1 VTIDQITESDDDL
14 DALFEQGDEDEE
26 RSSGYRERPWW
37 WLKTEGDVAVLRFL
51 EESSDWRKVPTHKFF
66 PTKPEPSDNE
76 GKWPEQMPATCRA
89 GRLSGKFPQGC
100 AIDNSGYEGK
110 FKKGSKA
117 EDVRYT
123 IAVEREQYEENGRK
137 KYRDKE
143 VEVPVFDQETG
154 AVSET
159 ETITLP
165 SLVLVG
171 ETMWRMMS
179 GLKGVS
185 EALGSLVGQDIRLK
199 LIKNPSG
206 QGSIVSAIAVGD
218 NGVVPGSEHW
228 EGYQFAQKLWK
239 PGGLVLNREILY
251 RASDEYWKHFFLME
265 DGRTWKQHDI
275 ERGGDKTSHTPAKSS
290 SSGGSSSGGGSQSA
304 TTTAQPDA
312 DKLAK
317 MRARIQGN

>member
-1 VTIDQITESDDDL
+1 MTIDQITESDDDL
-14 DALFEQGDEDEE
+14 FERGDEDEE

-51 EESSDWRKVPTHKFF
+51 EESDNWRKVPTHRFF

-76 GKWPEQMPATCRA
+76 GKWPEQMPATCRG

-100 AIDNSGYEGK
+100 AIDTSGYEGR

-123 IAVEREQYEENGRK
+123 MAVEREQYEENGRK

-143 VEVPVFDQETG
+143 IEVPVFDQETG
-154 AVSET
+154 EVSET

-185 EALGSLVGQDIRLK
+185 EALGSLITQDIRLK

-218 NGVVPGSEHW
+218 NGVVPRSEHW

-251 RASDEYWKHFFLME
+251 RASDEYWNHFFLME
-265 DGRTWKQHDI
+265 DGKTWKQHDI
-275 ERGGDKTSHTPAKSS
+275 ERGGDKTAHTPAKSS
-290 SSGGSSSGGGSQSA
+290 SSGGSSSGGSSQSA

>member
-14 DALFEQGDEDEE
+14 DLFDKGDEDEE

-51 EESSDWRKVPTHKFF
+51 EESAEWRKVPTHKFF

-76 GKWPEQMPATCRA
+76 GKWPEQMPATCRG
-89 GRLSGKFPQGC
+89 GRLAGKFPQGC
-100 AIDNSGYEGK
+100 AIDTSGYEGK

-123 IAVEREQYEENGRK
+123 LAVEREQYEENGRK

-154 AVSET
+154 EVSET
-159 ETITLP
+159 ETMTLP

-185 EALGSLVGQDIRLK
+185 EALGSLITQDIRLK

-239 PGGLVLNREILY
+239 PGGLVLNREIL
-251 RASDEYWKHFFLME
+251 
-265 DGRTWKQHDI
+265 
-275 ERGGDKTSHTPAKSS
+275 
-290 SSGGSSSGGGSQSA
+290 
-304 TTTAQPDA
+304 
-312 DKLAK
+312 
-317 MRARIQGN
+317 

>member
-1 VTIDQITESDDDL
+1 MTQNDDDL
-14 DALFEQGDEDEE
+14 DALIERGDEDEE

-51 EESSDWRKVPTHKFF
+51 EESADWRKVPTHRFF

-76 GKWPEQMPATCRA
+76 GKWPEQMPATCRG

-100 AIDNSGYEGK
+100 AIDTSGYEGR

-123 IAVEREQYEENGRK
+123 MAVEREQYEENGRK

-143 VEVPVFDQETG
+143 IEVPVFDPETG
-154 AVSET
+154 EVSET

-185 EALGSLVGQDIRLK
+185 EALGSLITQDIRLK

-251 RASDEYWKHFFLME
+251 RASDEYWNHFFLME
-265 DGRTWKQHDI
+265 DGKTWKQHDI
-275 ERGGDKTSHTPAKSS
+275 ERGGDKTAHTPAKSS
-290 SSGGSSSGGGSQSA
+290 SSGGSSSGGSSQSA